1 MELNEAIGLV
11 TKYIFARKG
20 ERVMINPHKIM
31 QSEEQQIMLGQAA
44 EIARKYFNKEMI
56 VI

>member
-11 TKYIFARKG
+11 TKYIQVRKN
-20 ERVMINPHKIM
+20 ERVQINPMKIM
-31 QSEEQQIMLGQAA
+31 QSQEQIDKMLFAA

>member
-11 TKYIFARKG
+11 MKYIQARKG
-20 ERVMINPHKIM
+20 ERVVINPHKIM
-31 QSEEQQIMLGQAA
+31 QSQEQIDKLLFAA